1 MRRFDK
7 LKNINKVNLLNEV
20 RYLESKGLISE
31 EHITVKKDKESGNYK
46 IYKGNVF
53 LGRVVQDEDGKNW
66 KASDEDF
73 QPFDTGS
80 FNDMVAAFGKRKERK
95 KYKIFYNGDV
105 TDIDFRKLIYFND
118 DDFLNKEF
126 NSKISATTYI
136 NNLKKVKDVIDK
148 LEIR

>member
-1 MRRFDK
+1 MK
-7 LKNINKVNLLNEV
+7 EVIKQLLRE
-20 RYLESKGLISE
+20 GLNGE
-31 EHITVKKDKESGNYK
+31 EHITVKKDKEYNYYK
-46 IYKGNVF
+46 IYKGSVF

-66 KASDEDF
+66 TASDEDF
-73 QPFDTGS
+73 QPFDTGT